1 MSPSGQQNSL
11 QVLSAATLKLLKPLV
26 RILLRYGIPFAA
38 FADLAKR
45 TYVEVAADEFAIAG
59 RKQSL
64 SRVSVITG
72 LSRKEVKRV
81 TSLDT
86 PDDHDAVQRYNR
98 AARVISGW
106 VRDRD
111 YTDANGNPAVL
122 EFEAAQPSFSS
133 LAKKYSG
140 DVPARAV
147 LDELLRVEAVRVG
160 TEGTI
165 HLQARAY
172 VPQSG
177 EIDKL
182 GILGVDVAD
191 LIATIDHNLVCD
203 PEDAFFQRKVSYD
216 NMPIEASQDLR
227 EKAAKRAQ
235 RLLEDLD
242 GWMSERDRDTN
253 PTVAGR
259 GRRRASLGV
268 YYYEED
274 IPEDD

>member
-1 MSPSGQQNSL
+1 MSPQNQQNSL
-11 QVLSAATLKLLKPLV
+11 QLLSAAILKLLKPLV

-45 TYVEVAADEFAIAG
+45 TYVEVAAHEFAIAG
-59 RKQSL
+59 RKQTL

-81 TSLDT
+81 SSLET

-111 YTDANGNPAVL
+111 FADAKDGPAAL
-122 EFEAAQPSFSS
+122 ELEGSQRSFSS
-133 LAKKYSG
+133 LVKKYSG

-147 LDELLRVEAVRVG
+147 LDELLRVEAVSISL
-160 TEGTI
+160 EGTI
-165 HLQARAY
+165 RLETRAY
-172 VPQSG
+172 IPQSG
-177 EIDKL
+177 EVDKL
-182 GILGVDVAD
+182 AILGVDVAD

-203 PEDAFFQRKVSYD
+203 PDDSFFQRKVSYD
-216 NMPIEASQDLR
+216 NMPIEASEDLR
-227 EKAAKRAQ
+227 EKAAERAQ
-235 RLLEDLD
+235 QLLEDLD
-242 GWMSERDRDTN
+242 GWMSDRDRDTN
-253 PTVAGR
+253 PTVAGS

-274 IPEDD
+274 IPEDE